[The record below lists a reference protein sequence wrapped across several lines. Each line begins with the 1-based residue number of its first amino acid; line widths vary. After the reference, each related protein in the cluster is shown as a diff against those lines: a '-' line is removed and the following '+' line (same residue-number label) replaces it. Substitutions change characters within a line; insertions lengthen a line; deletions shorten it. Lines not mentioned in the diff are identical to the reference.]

1 MRESSTMRARR
12 TVVRVA
18 MALLV
23 PVIGAAAQDSV
34 AASGRIAAGDSAH
47 VAANAPAALAH
58 YEAAIAADAKS
69 YDALWRAA
77 REVIDVAEYM
87 TDKKQREELFKK
99 GELYAR
105 RAMEANPKDAE
116 GHFHLA
122 RALGRNALSL
132 GKKDRVRYA
141 GDIREHALEALKL
154 DPRHPG
160 ALHVMGMWNAEIMR
174 LSGFSR
180 FMAENFL
187 GGKVFSS
194 ANWNDAVKYMEQSR
208 DVEPSRI
215 VHRLDLARIYADVG
229 NRVNARAEY
238 ENVLRMTATDY
249 NDRHYKAEAAA
260 ELKKLPR
267 N

>member
-18 MALLV
+18 MALMV
-23 PVIGAAAQDSV
+23 PVIGAAAQDSL
-34 AASGRIAAGDSAH
+34 AATGRIAAGDSAH

-69 YDALWRAA
+69 YGALWRAA

-105 RAMEANPKDAE
+105 RAMEANPNDAE

-132 GKKDRVRYA
+132 GTKDRIRYA

-180 FMAENFL
+180 FMAQNFL

-194 ANWNDAVKYMEQSR
+194 ANWNDAVKFMEQSR

-215 VHRLDLARIYADVG
+215 VHRLDLARIYADIG